1 MSTRRPTASRSSEV
15 RERRSQEQV
24 KRQKQAVE
32 RAYRP
37 LPPVTSRGRVQR
49 PTTRSPQ
56 AGRRF
61 GIAIGLPQN
70 RLQVPSLPRIQPGWR
85 LASFIL
91 GIALI
96 AALYL
101 LWTLPYFR
109 VIEAQVTGAARLSP
123 AEINAALGASGQPV
137 FVLQADELVT
147 RLRLAY
153 PELSSA
159 AVTISLPNQV
169 QVEVVERQ
177 PVLLWQQGDSYTWID
192 ATGVAF
198 RPRGQAGGLIPVVSQ
213 TTPPSGSQV
222 TNDPFS
228 PPPYLST
235 DLVKS
240 AQILAAS
247 LPAGASLVYDAQ
259 NGFGWVDPLG
269 WQVFFGAASKDM
281 ALKLRVYQALS
292 ASLTARGIYPAF
304 ISVVHV
310 DAPYY
315 RMEP

>member
-1 MSTRRPTASRSSEV
+1 MSARRPAPRSDEV
-15 RERRSQEQV
+15 RDRRAREQV
-24 KRQKQAVE
+24 KRQKKAAE

-37 LPPVTSRGRVQR
+37 LPPVT
-49 PTTRSPQ
+49 TRNKTLRLTPRAPQ
-56 AGRRF
+56 ADRRF
-61 GIAIGLPQN
+61 NIAIGLPQN

-101 LWTLPYFR
+101 LWNLPYFR
-109 VIEAQVTGAARLSP
+109 VTQAQVAGAARLSP

-137 FVLQADELVT
+137 FVLRSDELEK

-153 PELSSA
+153 PELSA
-159 AVTISLPNQV
+159 AQVTISLPNQV

-177 PVLLWQQGDSYTWID
+177 PVLLWQQDNGYTWID

-198 RPRGQAGGLIPVVSQ
+198 RPRGEVGGLIPVAAQ
-213 TTPPSGSQV
+213 ATPPSGVSV
-222 TNDPFS
+222 TDDPFS
-228 PPPYLST
+228 PPPYLSP
-235 DLVKS
+235 DMVKS
-240 AQILAAS
+240 AQILAAN
-247 LPAGASLVYDAQ
+247 LPAGATMIY
-259 NGFGWVDPLG
+259 NPGTGFGWSDPQG
-269 WQVFFGAASKDM
+269 WQVFFGSNSKDM
-281 ALKLRVYQALS
+281 ALKVRVYQALA
-292 ASLTARGIYPAF
+292 ASLTSRGIYPAF

-315 RMEP
+315 RMEQ